1 MNIYVTGTQESAKWD
16 IGNGTDD
23 SVTITYS
30 KTIRTTIVHLRCLT
44 TGVEEFEVLSE
55 EPNSVYI
62 FRLTH
67 KCACWNGCLSE

>member
-16 IGNGTDD
+16 IGNETDV
-23 SVTITYS
+23 SATITYS
-30 KTIRTTIVHLRCLT
+30 KTIRTTIVHLRCST
-44 TGVEEFEVLSE
+44 TGVEDFEVFDG
-55 EPNSVYI
+55 PDPVYI